1 MLEEHRF
8 KLSSSG
14 SFWVAFSIQSIP
26 TRSFVQ
32 RSILQTP
39 RRFHLE
45 ENFRPSRAFVHP
57 IEYLPYLESS
67 LFITERTL
75 NLDDLMRRF
84 FELTAFKVISLPK
97 T

>member
-8 KLSSSG
+8 KRSSSG
-14 SFWVAFSIQSIP
+14 SFWVASSIQNIP

-32 RSILQTP
+32 RSRLQTP

-67 LFITERTL
+67 LFVTKRTL
-75 NLDDLMRRF
+75 DLDDLMRRF
-84 FELTAFKVISLPK
+84 FELTVFKVISLPK